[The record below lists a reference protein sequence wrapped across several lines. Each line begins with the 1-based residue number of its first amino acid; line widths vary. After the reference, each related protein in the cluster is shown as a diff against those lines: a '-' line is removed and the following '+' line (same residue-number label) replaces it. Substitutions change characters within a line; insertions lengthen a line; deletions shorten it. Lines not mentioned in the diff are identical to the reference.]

1 VLYQDIVG
9 ATKANQTKFDLQF
22 VLETST
28 SLKNFVINMQRTR
41 LRFQIIISK
50 HRKIYSKAH
59 QVHTD
64 EEDHARPGWTT
75 SRREQDSRGRVS
87 QNDRGQR

>member
-1 VLYQDIVG
+1 VLYQHIFE

-41 LRFQIIISK
+41 LHFQIIISK

-64 EEDHARPGWTT
+64 EATHGLDGQH
-75 SRREQDSRGRVS
+75 QDVDRTPRGKVS
-87 QNDRGQR
+87 QNDRGQG